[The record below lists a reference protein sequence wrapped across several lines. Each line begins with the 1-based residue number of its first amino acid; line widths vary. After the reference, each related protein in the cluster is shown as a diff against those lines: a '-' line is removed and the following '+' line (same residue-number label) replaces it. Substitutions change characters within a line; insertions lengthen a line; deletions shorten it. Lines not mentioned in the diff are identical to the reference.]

1 MRIRRA
7 RAEEGAL
14 LMTSQD
20 TITRGV
26 RSVDWKR
33 RMCAFLFVLAVAA
46 TAVVALPIQAKAAD
60 APTKT
65 VRIGFPS
72 SGNNFA
78 SGLLGVAETKGYLDE
93 YLEPLGYKAEVTG
106 FVGAAPAFHEALSS
120 GDLDYVD
127 YAGFARIVG

>member
-1 MRIRRA
+1 
-7 RAEEGAL
+7 
-14 LMTSQD
+14 MTSQD

-60 APTKT
+60 APTKA

-78 SGLLGVAETKGYLDE
+78 SGLLGVAETKG
-93 YLEPLGYKAEVTG
+93 
-106 FVGAAPAFHEALSS
+106 
-120 GDLDYVD
+120 
-127 YAGFARIVG
+127 